1 MIEELIEHLLIEN
14 DEFTEEME
22 NLIARNA
29 KASLSYAKQIGKR
42 FEKGEKAILT
52 DPKLACE
59 YACEVIEGRWE
70 EAEDIISKNG
80 RASYEYYERSTTPHK
95 VSDKI
100 HKSIERILLKQTSS
114 RRIVNYAKN
123 MIQGRLPQS
132 LHNRLILE
140 GNSWYVSFIEKEE
153 ECCVQYLRTLDV
165 EERNKLLNRL

>member
-59 YACEVIEGRWE
+59 YACDVIEGRWE

-80 RASYEYYERSTTPHK
+80 RASYEYYECSTTPHK

-100 HKSIERILLKQTSS
+100 HKSIEQILLKQTSS
-114 RRIVNYAKN
+114 RRIEKYAS

-140 GNSWYVSFIEKEE
+140 GNNWYVNFIEKEE
-153 ECCVQYLRTLDV
+153 EDCVRYLRTLDV